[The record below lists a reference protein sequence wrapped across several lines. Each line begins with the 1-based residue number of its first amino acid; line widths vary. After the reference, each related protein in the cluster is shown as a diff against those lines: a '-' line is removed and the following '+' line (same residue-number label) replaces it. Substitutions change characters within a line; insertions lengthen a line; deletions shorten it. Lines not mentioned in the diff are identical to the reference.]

1 MENQS
6 LLLGLTGD
14 MPLFRIID
22 FLVENKG
29 LDFSKKDISEGA
41 GLSRASLFNHWPR
54 IERFGLVKVTRS
66 FGKTKLYSLNTDNPL
81 TKKILELEVTLI
93 RQAMAVAAE
102 QKKETAIARA

>member
-1 MENQS
+1 
-6 LLLGLTGD
+6 